1 MNRYEAYLPILQSSL
16 RALDD
21 WRTDFGEEQLVG
33 FTDTPDII
41 DIVQELRKRLEGNYP
56 FHHPQYA
63 GQMLKP
69 PHPLAWIAY
78 AMTMT
83 VNPNN
88 HALDGGP
95 PTSEMEK
102 EAVAKLAEMVG
113 YDNSPLGHLTS
124 GGTIANL
131 EALFVAREINPDKAI
146 AGSSKSH
153 YTHKRMC
160 RVLNT
165 EFIEIPDTSE
175 AKTDWDYLMDHLDN
189 IGTVVVTMGTT
200 GLGEVEPLADLLPEL
215 QKNGVRVHVDAA
227 YGGFFKI
234 IESDLSSQIHWAKL
248 NEADSIV
255 IDPHK
260 HGLQPY
266 GCGSIMFR
274 DPGVGQFFKHD
285 SPYTYFTSD
294 DLHLGEISL
303 ECSRA
308 GASAAAFWATLKLFP
323 LTSDGLGYYLKSTV
337 SAAKRMYSLLLS
349 SNMFE
354 CYNKPD
360 LDILAY
366 FVIPE
371 NKSLSGISERSD
383 SLFKAGLEAVPREG
397 LHLSLYK
404 VSSAEFLTRFP
415 EYKADAESV
424 TLLRSVLM
432 KPEHEPFVTKL
443 TRRLHSLL
451 DTL

>member
-16 RALDD
+16 RELDD
-21 WRTDFGEEQLVG
+21 WRTRYGEEQLVG
-33 FTDTPDII
+33 LDDTPQII
-41 DIVQELRKRLEGNYP
+41 QIVQDLRKRLEGNYP

-78 AMTMT
+78 TMTMT

-113 YDNSPLGHLTS
+113 YSEPYLGHLTS

-131 EALFVAREINPDKAI
+131 EALFVAREIHPKKAI
-146 AGSSKSH
+146 AASAKAH
-153 YTHKRMC
+153 YTHSRMC

-165 EFIEIPDTSE
+165 EFVEIPDNGNGV
-175 AKTDWDYLMDHLDN
+175 TDWNYLIENLDRV
-189 IGTVVVTMGTT
+189 GTVVVTMGTT
-200 GLGEVEPLADLLPEL
+200 GLGDVEPLADLLPEL
-215 QKNGVRVHVDAA
+215 RKNGVRVHVDAA

-234 IESDLSSQIHWAKL
+234 IETQLPSSKHWALL

-274 DPGVGQFFKHD
+274 DPAVGAFFKHD

-308 GASAAAFWATLKLFP
+308 GASAAAFWATLQLFP
-323 LTSDGLGYYLKSTV
+323 LTEEGLGTYMNSTV
-337 SAAKRMYSLLLS
+337 TAAKLMYGQLKRSDRFECFKEPELDIIAYFPIPEQKTIAGISKLS
-349 SNMFE
+349 S
-354 CYNKPD
+354 
-360 LDILAY
+360 A
-366 FVIPE
+366 
-371 NKSLSGISERSD
+371 
-383 SLFKAGLEAVPREG
+383 LFRAGADAAPREG
-397 LHLSLYK
+397 VHLSLYK
-404 VSSAEFLTRFP
+404 LKAEEFCAQFP
-415 EYKADAESV
+415 EYDADDETV

-443 TRRLHSLL
+443 TDRLHTIL
-451 DTL
+451 DQI